1 MIHDMEN
8 QEQNKFS
15 RERDNKIKKEKEKKE
30 QKLAND
36 YKIFNDKITLIY
48 NELKT
53 NRQIE
58 FDKMIHRHKC
68 VVKELE
74 ANQKLEISNLD
85 KITKG
90 ISSKIIL
97 LIFFRT

>member
-1 MIHDMEN
+1 MEI
-8 QEQNKFS
+8 QEQIKFS
-15 RERDNKIKKEKEKKE
+15 KERENKIKKEKEKKE

-36 YKIFNDKITLIY
+36 YKLFNDKITLIY

-58 FDKMIHRHKC
+58 YDKMIHRHKC

-90 ISSKIIL
+90 ITSKIL
-97 LIFFRT
+97 YLIIFRTEF